1 MSGSSRVSE
10 EEFELESDS
19 GRLTDSTTYAS
30 HNVSFKNLI
39 AYIKQIYDISEKK
52 LVYRQLG
59 DSNSQWHKKTQKVP
73 VGGSFSWGKC
83 RLGNK
88 NLTLGHTIFSN
99 FEVGKN

>member
-59 DSNSQWHKKTQKVP
+59 DSNSQWHKKNAK
-73 VGGSFSWGKC
+73 SASWGKFQ
-83 RLGNK
+83 LG
-88 NLTLGHTIFSN
+88 
-99 FEVGKN
+99 EMPVGEQKFNPWTHDFFQF

>member
-39 AYIKQIYDISEKK
+39 AYIKQIYDISEKNWCIGSWGTQILNRTK
-52 LVYRQLG
+52 KRKKCQLG
-59 DSNSQWHKKTQKVP
+59 EVS
-73 VGGSFSWGKC
+73 VGGNAGWGTK
-83 RLGNK
+83 
-88 NLTLGHTIFSN
+88 I
-99 FEVGKN
+99 

>member
-59 DSNSQWHKKTQKVP
+59 DSNSQWHKKRKKCQLGEVS
-73 VGGSFSWGKC
+73 VGGNAGWGTK
-83 RLGNK
+83 
-88 NLTLGHTIFSN
+88 I
-99 FEVGKN
+99 